1 MTMAHRTDADN
12 QLRDNVIRQI
22 EWEPEIVSTD
32 ISVNAQGGVV
42 TLTGYVHSYGEK
54 FAAERAAKKA
64 YGVLGLANDIEVRLG
79 TKRTDPE
86 IAREAVQALETNFSV
101 PDGRIKV
108 GVRDGVVTLEGTVD
122 WAFQRES
129 AEASARSLAGVRGID
144 NHIQVKPQ
152 VSPAEVKAK
161 IEEALRRSAEVDAR
175 RISVAAEGETV
186 HLYGYVRSFA
196 EKDEAQR
203 AGWAAPGVAR
213 VVSHLAIVP

>member
-1 MTMAHRTDADN
+1 MTIAHRTDADN

-32 ISVNAQGGVV
+32 ISVNAQRGVV

-54 FAAERAAKKA
+54 FAAERAAKRV

-101 PDGRIKV
+101 PDGRVKV

-196 EKDEAQR
+196 EKNEAQR
-203 AGWAAPGVAR
+203 AAWAAPGVAR